1 MKSDKLDFNK
11 IAKLLFCRR
20 LLKNE
25 KAIHRPVGKSLQLG
39 ISGKKK
45 KNCIQ
50 NIKYNSKLNRKQIN
64 WGKKAGE
71 LNRYFTDEDILM
83 PYKEMKRCPT

>member
-1 MKSDKLDFNK
+1 MTGLGKDIIVMTPNTWYKLKSDKLDFNK

-45 KNCIQ
+45 KKLYP
-50 NIKYNSKLNRKQIN
+50 KYKI
-64 WGKKAGE
+64 
-71 LNRYFTDEDILM
+71 
-83 PYKEMKRCPT
+83 